1 MRRYKRSGC
10 FVGLVCAVAL
20 STAARAQ
27 AQTPDL
33 TPSPVPQATPAPAPK
48 TSTVSSLEKNF
59 FKNLLLDQKAIWTS
73 PFHFQATDLRWFAP
87 LVGGTAA
94 LLATDRQT
102 GDWIAGY
109 PELVD
114 PSAKISYAGTGYSVA
129 GAAGAFYLVGLA
141 THNTRARETGLLGL
155 EALINTSIVGGVTKT
170 ITQRARPDAGE
181 DRGKFFVGG
190 SSFPSGHSSG
200 IWSLA
205 TVVALEYHDNRAV
218 QITAYSIASLV
229 SISRFTGQKHYLS
242 DVLVG
247 SALGYGI
254 GRYVYRTHHVGDQG
268 SGPSK
273 KLPLISPQYDRHAGA
288 YGIGLTWIY

>member
-1 MRRYKRSGC
+1 MRRNLRSGC
-10 FVGLVCAVAL
+10 LVGFVCAGVL
-20 STAARAQ
+20 STATGAW

-33 TPSPVPQATPAPAPK
+33 TSSPVPQASPAPAPK
-48 TSTVSSLEKNF
+48 TSTTNSLEKNF

-73 PFHFQATDLRWFAP
+73 PFHFRTTDLRWFAP

-94 LLATDRQT
+94 LIATDRRT
-102 GDWIAGY
+102 GDWVATY

-114 PSAKISYAGTGYSVA
+114 PSLKISYMGTGYSVA
-129 GAAGAFYLVGLA
+129 GAAGVFYVIGLA
-141 THNTRARETGLLGL
+141 THNTRARETGLLGV
-155 EALINTSIVGGVTKT
+155 EALINTSIVGGVMKT
-170 ITQRARPDAGE
+170 VTQRARPDAGE

-254 GRYVYRTHHVGDQG
+254 GRYVYRTHHVGEQG
-268 SGPSK
+268 NVPSK
-273 KLPLISPQYDRHAGA
+273 KLPLIAPQYDRARRGYA
-288 YGIGLTWIY
+288 VTVAWVY